1 MKTLE
6 ELIYYCKEENPFGA
20 IMLTGKWGCGKTYLI
35 DNDLV
40 AELGDAFIVIRV
52 SLFGKE
58 SLEEVKRDVQ
68 KLYFQKVIL
77 NLGSDVEHVVGKMPN
92 ISEEQAK
99 NAREAVDEL
108 SLKTQKFT
116 KSKTARIIKIVAD
129 ICKQIP
135 ALEKIMSISPS
146 NYIDVEPYIGD
157 KKVVLVFDDLERCK
171 VLDEIQVLGCINEYC
186 ENKHIKTIIVAN
198 EEVIVK
204 KEKNNNDKSEIKN
217 TNTDDGKND
226 TISSANDLTYND
238 IKEKIV
244 TRTIRNVPDY
254 SKIIIE
260 ILREYKSSNSDNEPS
275 LYKEFLERQ
284 KEDIIRIFHCGSC
297 DNIRSVKCAI
307 QDFER
312 IFDAISGKVSD
323 EDLNGFFVMFMV
335 FMLLFRDK
343 KITNDE
349 KYGYLLSDEI
359 IREEYP
365 EFYNRDYVLH
375 SARKWIIDGEWEA
388 DSIDNEINDFLEK
401 KKETEPK
408 EIVKNRDLLT
418 ISDEEMIHGFPEVVH
433 LAYEGKLSLDEYIL
447 FLENISYARYV
458 DYDLPI
464 SVDMEKLRA
473 GVAIALENL
482 TNSAVLDT
490 NDRRMICSN
499 NMELLSEAEKNIY
512 QMICDYRENHVQM
525 FSYNKSKY
533 IAALQST
540 DLTLLYECEDKRFNV
555 FDERLANEVVNCFS
569 QLDNSRKRLFV
580 GIFDKT
586 WEYHTDSNE
595 FLVKDSKI
603 GFEKLRELLQDK
615 EKIEKQGQR
624 GISAAIYGM
633 FIKSV
638 EKIISLLSTEKS

>member
-35 DNDLV
+35 DNDL
-40 AELGDAFIVIRV
+40 AKELGDAFIVIRV
-52 SLFGKE
+52 SLFGKV
-58 SLEEVKRDVQ
+58 SLDEVKRDVQ
-68 KLYFQKVIL
+68 KLYFQKFIL
-77 NLGSDVEHVVGKMPN
+77 NLGSDVEHIVGKVPN

-99 NAREAVDEL
+99 KAREAVDEF
-108 SLKTQKFT
+108 SLKSQKFT
-116 KSKTARIIKIVAD
+116 KSKTAKIIKKVAD
-129 ICKQIP
+129 ISRQIP

-146 NYIDVEPYIGD
+146 DYIDVEPYIGD

-198 EEVIVK
+198 EEIIVK
-204 KEKNNNDKSEIKN
+204 KEKNNDNSEKKDTNADDEKN
-217 TNTDDGKND
+217 NM
-226 TISSANDLTYND
+226 ISINNDLTYND

-254 SKIIIE
+254 SKIITE
-260 ILREYKSSNSDNEPS
+260 ILREYKSSNSDNELS
-275 LYKEFLERQ
+275 LYKRFLERQ
-284 KEDIIRIFHCGSC
+284 KEDIIRIFNCGSC

-312 IFDAISGKVSD
+312 IFDAISGKVS
-323 EDLNGFFVMFMV
+323 EGDLNGFFVMFMV
-335 FMLLFRDK
+335 FMLLFRDG

-349 KYGYLLSDEI
+349 KYGYLLIDEI
-359 IREEYP
+359 IKEEYP

-375 SARKWIIDGEWEA
+375 CARKWIIDGEWET
-388 DSIDNEINDFLEK
+388 DSINNEINDFLEK
-401 KKETEPK
+401 KKATAPK
-408 EIVKNRDLLT
+408 EIVKNHDLLT
-418 ISDEEMIHGFPEVVH
+418 IGDEEMKHGFPEVVY

-458 DYDLPI
+458 DYDLPV

-512 QMICDYRENHVQM
+512 WMICEYRENHVQM

-555 FDERLANEVVNCFS
+555 FDKELAKEVVNCFS

-586 WEYHTDSNE
+586 WKYHTDSNE
-595 FLVKDSKI
+595 FLVNESKI
-603 GFEKLRELLQDK
+603 GFEKLRGFLQDK
-615 EKIEKQGQR
+615 KRIEKQEQR

-633 FIKSV
+633 FIKNV
-638 EKIISLLSTEKS
+638 EKIIGLLTVEK

>member
-6 ELIYYCKEENPFGA
+6 ELVYYCKEENPFGA

-40 AELGDAFIVIRV
+40 KELGDAFIVIRV
-52 SLFGKE
+52 SLFGKV
-58 SLEEVKRDVQ
+58 SLDEVKRDVQ
-68 KLYFQKVIL
+68 KLYFQKFIL
-77 NLGSDVEHVVGKMPN
+77 NLGSDVEHIVGKVPN

-99 NAREAVDEL
+99 KAREAVDGL
-108 SLKTQKFT
+108 SLKSQKFT
-116 KSKTARIIKIVAD
+116 KSKTAKIIKKVAD

-146 NYIDVEPYIGD
+146 DYIDVEPYIGD

-198 EEVIVK
+198 EEIIAK
-204 KEKNNNDKSEIKN
+204 KEKNNSERKD
-217 TNTDDGKND
+217 TNTDDEKNSE
-226 TISSANDLTYND
+226 TNINNNLTYND

-254 SKIIIE
+254 SKIIVE

-275 LYKEFLERQ
+275 LYKRFLERQ
-284 KEDIIRIFHCGSC
+284 KEDIIRIFNCGSC

-312 IFDAISGKVSD
+312 IFDAISGRVSV
-323 EDLNGFFVMFMV
+323 EDLNGFFVMFIV
-335 FMLLFRDK
+335 FMLLFRDR

-359 IREEYP
+359 IKEEYP
-365 EFYNRDYVLH
+365 EFYNRDYVLNCV
-375 SARKWIIDGEWEA
+375 RKWIIDGEWET
-388 DSIDNEINDFLEK
+388 DSINNEINDFLEK
-401 KKETEPK
+401 KKATEPK
-408 EIVKNRDLLT
+408 EIVKNHDLLT
-418 ISDEEMIHGFPEVVH
+418 IGDEEMKHGFPEVVY

-458 DYDLPI
+458 DYGLPV
-464 SVDMEKLRA
+464 SVDMEKLRT
-473 GVAIALENL
+473 GVKIALENL

-490 NDRRMICSN
+490 NDHRMICSN
-499 NMELLSEAEKNIY
+499 NKELLSEAEKNIY
-512 QMICDYRENHVQM
+512 QMICNYRENHVQM

-533 IAALQST
+533 IAALQSI

-555 FDERLANEVVNCFS
+555 FDAKLAQEVVNCFS

-586 WEYHTDSNE
+586 WRYHTDSNE
-595 FLVKDSKI
+595 FMIQDSKI
-603 GFEKLRELLQDK
+603 GFEKLRELLQYK
-615 EKIEKQGQR
+615 EKKEKQEQR
-624 GISAAIYGM
+624 GISAAIYSM
-633 FIKSV
+633 FIKNV
-638 EKIISLLSTEKS
+638 EKIIGLLSAEK